1 MFIRWM
7 SANCRRFTS
16 ILLIMALI
24 NQPLIEHADD
34 ECGCEKKLQADL
46 ELCEIA
52 LNAEYDISEDRLAYD
67 NKYVI

>member
-1 MFIRWM
+1 
-7 SANCRRFTS
+7 
-16 ILLIMALI
+16 MALI